1 MDKFRV
7 LEIKKSIFEDNDHEA
22 DLLREDLK
30 KEVIFTN
37 GIFKTECTFIKG
49 IIYTGIRDDD
59 PVRKTD
65 GWRKTSAGT

>member
-30 KEVIFTN
+30 KE
-37 GIFKTECTFIKG
+37 KTFLLNLSPHRG
-49 IIYTGIRDDD
+49 Q
-59 PVRKTD
+59 VRQQLLD
-65 GWRKTSAGT
+65 GQLRR

>member
-30 KEVIFTN
+30 KE
-37 GIFKTECTFIKG
+37 KTFLKPDVL
-49 IIYTGIRDDD
+49 TG
-59 PVRKTD
+59 VR
-65 GWRKTSAGT
+65 

>member
-30 KEVIFTN
+30 KE
-37 GIFKTECTFIKG
+37 KTFLLNLMSSPG
-49 IIYTGIRDDD
+49 SGRQQLL
-59 PVRKTD
+59 D
-65 GWRKTSAGT
+65 GQLRR